1 MGHLLYLIFRF
12 DRRCDG
18 KFGKFGN
25 FVGTKHTHSVLW
37 LACGNFVLALWA
49 SRQVQFCH
57 RPVGRH
63 SALGGRQASC
73 RVGSHEWKMK
83 REKFVLV
90 EVFNLNEQL
99 VKRSFRIGIPL
110 HQKKSNSVKTIE
122 ISVDSSRKIR
132 DKNWKINCAG
142 SKWALREPDVRQP
155 RTVVLRP
162 CSIQWEGTWNVK
174 PFMHA

>member
-1 MGHLLYLIFRF
+1 MIVLEFWFLHLNKGMDSLRVDGSWVRCAHGQRWPSPSSLEVES
-12 DRRCDG
+12 RRIIMDVRAECQPIRD
-18 KFGKFGN
+18 
-25 FVGTKHTHSVLW
+25 SVLW

-63 SALGGRQASC
+63 RALGGRQASC
-73 RVGSHEWKMK
+73 RVGSHKWKMK

-110 HQKKSNSVKTIE
+110 HQKKNQTAWKLSKFRWIALAKLETKIE
-122 ISVDSSRKIR
+122 K
-132 DKNWKINCAG
+132 
-142 SKWALREPDVRQP
+142 
-155 RTVVLRP
+155 
-162 CSIQWEGTWNVK
+162 
-174 PFMHA
+174 